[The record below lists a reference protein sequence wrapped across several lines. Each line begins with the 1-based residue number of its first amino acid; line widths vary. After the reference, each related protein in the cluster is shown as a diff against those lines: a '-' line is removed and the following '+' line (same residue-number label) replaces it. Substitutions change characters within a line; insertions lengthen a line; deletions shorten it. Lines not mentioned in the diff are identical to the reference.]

1 MKTANSATVL
11 PIVTLGWIIAVV
23 PMALAQPVTKDIT
36 DTASIEQVIV
46 TAQKLST
53 EIEGFVG
60 SYATRSLAGTGVIT
74 RWKNGI
80 CPATYGFSDRQ
91 DNDFVTS
98 RIRQIAAMVGAP
110 VAALPCR
117 PNIHVYFASKPQ
129 ELLDSIREHGGSRAL
144 TATPSKAKQIA
155 IINSPIQA
163 WYATGTRDEH
173 NGLLTFDD
181 NDDNGWGGCICD
193 IGPPPGPGVR
203 VLDSDGVRANLRSE
217 LVHVYVIA
225 DVNQTKV
232 FRFTAVSDYIAML
245 ALTEMRTSGV
255 CQQLPSI
262 TNLTYSDCDDGLK
275 PNEVTDTDLA
285 YLKGIYS
292 VDPGE
297 GLRNQQ
303 DDIAAEMEKTLAAH

>member
-1 MKTANSATVL
+1 MRCFCLVL
-11 PIVTLGWIIAVV
+11 AGVIVPAA
-23 PMALAQPVTKDIT
+23 MAWAQP
-36 DTASIEQVIV
+36 ASTVAPPVEQIIV

-53 EIEGFVG
+53 EIKGFVG

-74 RWKNGI
+74 RWKKGI
-80 CPATYGFSDRQ
+80 SAQRLPVFPIGRD
-91 DNDFVTS
+91 DFVTS
-98 RIRQIAAMVGAP
+98 RIRKIAVMAGAP
-110 VAALPCR
+110 VAALPCK

-129 ELLDSIREHGGSRAL
+129 ELLDAIRENGGARVL

-155 IINSPIQA
+155 IMNSPIQA

-173 NGLLTFDD
+173 NGLLTFDN
-181 NDDNGWGGCICD
+181 NDDNGWNGCICD

-203 VLDSDGVRANLRSE
+203 VLDPNGTRAGLRSE
-217 LVHVYVIA
+217 LVHVLVIA

-255 CQQLPSI
+255 CKQLPSI
-262 TNLTYSDCDDGLK
+262 TNLTHSDCDDGLRSPMRK
-275 PNEVTDTDLA
+275 PPTPTLP
-285 YLKGIYS
+285 YLKGVYS

-297 GLRNQQ
+297 GLRTQQ
-303 DDIAAEMEKTLAAH
+303 KDIAAEMEKTLTAH